1 LIQRDVKGLYAKAL
15 RGEIAQFTGISDP
28 YEPPL
33 NPDVHLRTDQMTLRE
48 CLDQL
53 LVALERLDIT
63 VRRN

>member
-1 LIQRDVKGLYAKAL
+1 L